1 MAAPPAACLN
11 RSLSIYSRKSRAKS
25 KEQHNAI
32 YSGTTL
38 QTQSTLYRASVE
50 CDALS
55 AGGCRVSTRLSE
67 SEGMPGGRFHRPS
80 AWSFV
85 LVFVLVQL
93 HGNFRGCFGPL
104 HSRSSHRVS

>member
-55 AGGCRVSTRLSE
+55 AGGGRVYTPLSE
-67 SEGMPGGRFHRPS
+67 GEGMPGVRFHRPPAGS
-80 AWSFV
+80 S
-85 LVFVLVQL
+85 LRVFALLQL
-93 HGNFRGCFGPL
+93 HRNFWGCLGP
-104 HSRSSHRVS
+104 